1 MEQIT
6 ETKVE
11 RLQARLTPDQK
22 ALIQQAAELEGRS
35 LTDFVVSAAATT
47 AKQVIEDTNI
57 LRLSIADQ
65 KAFAEALSN
74 PPKAKGALARALER
88 HEARFPDFKE

>member
-6 ETKVE
+6 ETKIE

-47 AKQVIEDTNI
+47 AKKVIEDTNI
-57 LRLSIADQ
+57 LRLSMSDQ
-65 KAFAEALSN
+65 QAFAEALSN
-74 PPKAKGALARALER
+74 PPKATGALER
-88 HEARFPDFKE
+88 AFKRHKARFSDAEE